1 MNELINQLSR
11 GDVVVVETDTI
22 YGIVG
27 QALNEKTVE
36 RIYTLKKRSPS
47 KPFIILI
54 SEISDVEKFGVQVD
68 DQLRTRLASYWSG
81 PVSIILDCPGEQFAY
96 LHRGTHTLA
105 FRLPSKKSLIDI
117 IDHTGPLV
125 APSANPQGLPPAD
138 SKQMVKTYFQNK
150 INFYNIGQGSGA
162 ASRIIR
168 ISGDSEEI
176 IRA

>member
-1 MNELINQLSR
+1 MHELKKILSR
-11 GDVVVVETDTI
+11 GDVAVIETDTI

-27 QALNEKTVE
+27 QALNEETVE
-36 RIYTLKKRSPS
+36 RIYILKQRTPT

-54 SEISDVEKFGVQVD
+54 SNISDVERFGVQVD
-68 DQLRTRLASYWSG
+68 DQLRARLESYWSG

-96 LHRGTHTLA
+96 LHRGTYTLA
-105 FRLPSKKSLIDI
+105 FRMPAKQSLIEI
-117 IDHTGPLV
+117 INHTGPLV
-125 APSANPQGLPPAD
+125 APSANLEGLPPAD
-138 SKQMVKTYFQNK
+138 SEEMVETYFQNK

-168 ISGDSEEI
+168 ISGDSVEI